1 MNNDIPMELLLRW
14 RIALAENE
22 APPAPRVARL
32 LEQARPWWD
41 TWPDRFQALVE
52 RLTRMDIALGHAMTD
67 SSHARTGYPVTA
79 LVDHAGEEL
88 ETFARVLYLSLRD
101 RRLCLRFHLNA
112 DFQPAVES
120 FEATFVSDEKMAPVL
135 SASATRSVDNEY
147 RVDLQVSEELAREW
161 GNLKV
166 TDRMP
171 FRLLLRSTSSIS
183 ER

>member
-1 MNNDIPMELLLRW
+1 
-14 RIALAENE
+14 
-22 APPAPRVARL
+22 
-32 LEQARPWWD
+32 
-41 TWPDRFQALVE
+41 
-52 RLTRMDIALGHAMTD
+52 MDIAFGHAMTD

-101 RRLCLRFHLNA
+101 RRLCFRFHLNA
-112 DFQPAVES
+112 NFQPAVES
-120 FEATFVSDEKMAPVL
+120 FEATFISEDKMAPVL
-135 SASATRSVDNEY
+135 SASAARSVDNEY

-183 ER
+183 GH